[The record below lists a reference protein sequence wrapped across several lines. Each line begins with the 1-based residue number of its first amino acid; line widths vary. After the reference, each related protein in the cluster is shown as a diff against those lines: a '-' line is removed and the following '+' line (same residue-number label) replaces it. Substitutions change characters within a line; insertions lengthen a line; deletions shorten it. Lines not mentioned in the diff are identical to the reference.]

1 MGNTCVYQ
9 RQERVLSL
17 FLIIENA
24 IRNIDNLKHNSVFV
38 LGMSKVRM
46 LYLDVL
52 VFQLF
57 KVILVNLRNVKLE
70 YLRAYLLLGHFYDV

>member
-1 MGNTCVYQ
+1 MGNARVYQ

-24 IRNIDNLKHNSVFV
+24 IGNIDNLKHNSVFV
-38 LGMSKVRM
+38 FGMSKVRM
-46 LYLDVL
+46 LDLDIL
-52 VFQLF
+52 VFELF

-70 YLRAYLLLGHFYDV
+70 YLGAYLLL